1 MSSQILSEQREPG
14 ICTIT
19 LNRPA
24 EMNPVNKKGFSELL
38 SAFNTVAMDESVRVV
53 ILEGAGENFSA
64 GADIA
69 LLDDINDSSDS
80 LEIMELVK
88 RVILALRGLP
98 QPVVSKVSGVAY
110 GFGANLALASDF
122 VVASKNARFCQV
134 FINIGIIPDGGGH
147 FFLPRLVGLTK
158 ARELAMLGKKISGEE
173 AAEIGLI
180 YKSVPEDD
188 LDREVGELAQELA
201 MKSPKA
207 LAWIKQGLDQSF
219 HMSLEDMLEWEAES
233 QSIALLTP
241 EHKAA
246 ISRLSKKKDTGKRQ

>member
-14 ICTIT
+14 ICTFT
-19 LNRPA
+19 LNRPD

-38 SAFNTVAMDESVRVV
+38 SAFNAVSMDESVRVV

-69 LLDDINDSSDS
+69 LLDDIKDSSDS

-88 RVILALRGLP
+88 QVILALRGMP
-98 QPVVSKVSGVAY
+98 QPVVSKVNGVAY

-122 VVASKNARFCQV
+122 VVASKNARLCQV

-180 YKSVPEDD
+180 YKSVPEED
-188 LDREVGELAQELA
+188 LDREVAELARELA
-201 MKSPKA
+201 AKPPKA
-207 LAWIKQGLDQSF
+207 LSWIKRGLDQSF
-219 HMSLEDMLEWEAES
+219 HMSFENMMEWETES

-246 ISRLSKKKDTGKRQ
+246 ISRLSKKKG